1 MNKCIE
7 CISKGV
13 NGIKAA
19 VFGVSDP
26 ECFFVVGF
34 SFVSFIHVN
43 ISANSIVIFCLH
55 SFSFVFIR
63 GI

>member
-13 NGIKAA
+13 NGIKA

-26 ECFFVVGF
+26 EYFFVVGF

-55 SFSFVFIR
+55 SFSFVFTQ